1 MINEHSLSFLKIWEG
16 RLGSKRPGRGAYF
29 RGGFISGFTVTSVY
43 IIRRK
48 NMQKIFCYS
57 IGVRV
62 QNVAN
67 KILTST
73 KALNEKRI
81 RVLHACYR
89 RMCLVG

>member
-1 MINEHSLSFLKIWEG
+1 
-16 RLGSKRPGRGAYF
+16 
-29 RGGFISGFTVTSVY
+29 
-43 IIRRK
+43 
-48 NMQKIFCYS
+48 MQKIFCYS

-67 KILTST
+67 KILTSI